1 MVKIEQD
8 GFYLNAMGE
17 IVKIELRVDGLI
29 YDESGNMFYI
39 NGESYDDSQYDL
51 IGYIPPELHYSILK
65 TINEYHK
72 NESYKSFVDR
82 EFKKRTK

>member
-1 MVKIEQD
+1 
-8 GFYLNAMGE
+8 
-17 IVKIELRVDGLI
+17 
-29 YDESGNMFYI
+29 MFYVG
-39 NGESYDDSQYDL
+39 GESYDDSQYDL

>member
-1 MVKIEQD
+1 MIKIEQD
-8 GFYLNAMGE
+8 GYYLNAMGE
-17 IVKIELRVDGLI
+17 ILKIEIKDDGIPTDKNGNKYIVDGT
-29 YDESGNMFYI
+29 F
-39 NGESYDDSQYDL
+39 SYNNKYDL

-72 NESYKSFVDR
+72 NKSYKSFVDR